1 VVKVKAK
8 RRYDSALRKEQAGQ
22 TRTRILDSA
31 QKLFQA
37 RGYAATT
44 MEAVAGEA
52 GVATDTVYANFR
64 SKTGLL
70 RSLIGVR
77 VAGDESAV
85 RFMDRPGP
93 QSVRTQPTQRA
104 QLQAFAADI
113 AATLERARPVDE
125 IIRGAGAVDPE
136 VAAMRAQMQQI
147 RHARLSELV
156 DWLAEKGPFR
166 GGMDRDEAA
175 DIVWALASP
184 EVNGLLRRDR
194 GWSQDRYVAWLAD
207 ALTRTLLQDRGARK
221 SSATIDRA

>member
-1 VVKVKAK
+1 MPKVKA
-8 RRYDSALRKEQAGQ
+8 RRKYNSTLRRQQAGE

-31 QKLFQA
+31 QKLFEEH
-37 RGYAATT
+37 GFVATT
-44 MEAVAGEA
+44 MEAIAVDA
-52 GVATDTVYANFR
+52 GVATDTVYANFG

-77 VAGDESAV
+77 VAGDESPV

-104 QLQAFAADI
+104 QLHAFAADI
-113 AATLERARPVDE
+113 ASTLERARPVDD

-136 VAAMRAQMQQI
+136 VAAMRGQMQLV
-147 RHARLSELV
+147 RLARLRELV
-156 DWLAEKGPFR
+156 DWLAEKGAFR
-166 GGMDRDEAA
+166 GRIDCAEAA
-175 DIVWALASP
+175 DVVWTLASP

-207 ALTRTLLQDRGARK
+207 ALTRILLQDRGARK
-221 SSATIDRA
+221 SSATIDKA